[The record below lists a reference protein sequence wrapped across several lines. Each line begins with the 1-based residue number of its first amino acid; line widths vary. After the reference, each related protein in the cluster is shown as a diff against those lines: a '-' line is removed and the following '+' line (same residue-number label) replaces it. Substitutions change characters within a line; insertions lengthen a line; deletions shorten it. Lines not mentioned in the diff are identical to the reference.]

1 MIVSVTPADLP
12 DVRPLFLS
20 CFTKTGSEA
29 SQPKTIESSSN
40 IVESLKLPRKIS
52 RIQQS
57 VNLRAG
63 KGFKQRKGE
72 NVRVLTV
79 TFLLQKKFCTITSAL
94 KV

>member
-12 DVRPLFLS
+12 DVRLPFLS
-20 CFTKTGSEA
+20 CLTKTSSEA

-52 RIQQS
+52 KIEQS

-63 KGFKQRKGE
+63 KGLKQRK
-72 NVRVLTV
+72 NVGVLTV
-79 TFLLQKKFCTITSAL
+79 T
-94 KV
+94 